1 MDGALTKQPADS
13 PDFPNAFKPLVTNMA
28 KALAGLHRRTDV
40 KWTHISPAA
49 DFQADGKRPGSYQLG
64 GEKVPYNAASKSQI
78 SYADYA
84 ITVVEEAEHTD
95 GASIQKRIFAVE
107 K

>member
-1 MDGALTKQPADS
+1 
-13 PDFPNAFKPLVTNMA
+13 MA
-28 KALAGLHRRTDV
+28 KALAELHKRTNIQ
-40 KWTHISPAA
+40 WTYISPAA
-49 DFQADGKRPGSYQLG
+49 NFQTDGKRPGSYQLG

-84 ITVVEEAEHTD
+84 RTVVEEAEHTD